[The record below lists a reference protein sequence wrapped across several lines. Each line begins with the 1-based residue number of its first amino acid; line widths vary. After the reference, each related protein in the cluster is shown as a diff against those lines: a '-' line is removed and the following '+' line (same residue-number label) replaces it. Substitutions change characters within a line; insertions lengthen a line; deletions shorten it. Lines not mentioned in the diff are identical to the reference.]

1 MQKVFNKTRN
11 VYLLF
16 VLTLAF
22 FVWMNYMF
30 FKRLNA
36 GFAYSDATV
45 HAYEVKAR
53 LNNIETLL
61 LQAETAQRGF
71 ILTQDSGFLQP
82 YLYVRQQYPLYFD
95 MLKKLVADNDSQRVN
110 TFILQT
116 AFDSRIRSLDENIR
130 YRMSLQRDTTYR
142 FTIDRYAM
150 EKFRQKIAA
159 MQEYENRQLLQKKQ
173 LKEHNERLT
182 PKTYLVVFIVSL
194 LFLCI
199 IFSFLIKEL
208 RQRTGYQKELEEK
221 VLHLNINNAELE
233 QYAYAASHDLQEPLR
248 KIQLFSSRL
257 LINEKDRLSEDSR
270 MVIDRI
276 QAAAARTQ
284 ELLDGLLQFTQ
295 LIQLDLH
302 LVPVNLSRC
311 AARVVKKLE
320 DEIALQD
327 AVIKIDKL
335 PAIMGN
341 TSQIELLFEQLLEN
355 ALKFRSPD
363 RKPEIHIRLE
373 ANVFLSSS
381 VAAKSKMQ
389 YYKVSVK
396 DNGLGFSNEYKD
408 KLFKVFQKLHSNISG
423 TSQMGLGLAIC
434 RRIMANH
441 NGYIDANGALNQGA
455 VFYLYFPVQ

>member
-1 MQKVFNKTRN
+1 MIRLLNRIGN

-36 GFAYSDATV
+36 GFSYSDATV

-53 LNNIETLL
+53 LNDIETLL
-61 LQAETAQRGF
+61 LQAETAQRGY
-71 ILTQDSGFLQP
+71 ILTQDSGFIEP
-82 YLYVRQQYPLYFD
+82 YLHAKQQYPLFFSRLQALLANSD
-95 MLKKLVADNDSQRVN
+95 TQRVN
-110 TFILQT
+110 TFMLKT
-116 AFDSRIRSLDENIR
+116 AFDSRIRYLDQNLR
-130 YRMSLQRDTTYR
+130 FRMSQQHDTAFR
-142 FTIDRYAM
+142 FTIDRHAM
-150 EKFRQKIAA
+150 EQFRRKVNEMLAH
-159 MQEYENRQLLQKKQ
+159 EDRLLLQKRQ

-182 PKTYLVVFIVSL
+182 PKTYLVVFGVSL

-208 RQRTGYQKELEEK
+208 RQRTSYQKELEEK
-221 VLHLNINNAELE
+221 ILHLNINNAELE
-233 QYAYAASHDLQEPLR
+233 QYAYVASHDLQEPLR

-257 LINEKDRLSEDSR
+257 LLHEQHKLSENSR
-270 MVIDRI
+270 LVIDRI

-295 LIQLDLH
+295 LIQLNLH

-311 AARVVKKLE
+311 AATVVKKLE

-327 AVIKIDKL
+327 AIVHVGKL
-335 PAIMGN
+335 PAVMGN
-341 TSQIELLFEQLLEN
+341 PQQIELLFEQLLEN
-355 ALKFRSPD
+355 ALKFRLPD
-363 RKPEIHIRLE
+363 RRPEVNIRLE
-373 ANVFLSSS
+373 ANVFLNSS
-381 VAAKSKMQ
+381 VNAHGKTQ
-389 YYKVSVK
+389 YYKVSIK
-396 DNGLGFSNEYKD
+396 DNGLGFSNAYKD
-408 KLFKVFQKLHSNISG
+408 KLFKVFQKLHSNTTESG
-423 TSQMGLGLAIC
+423 QMGLGLAMC

-441 NGYIDANGALNQGA
+441 NGYIDADGALNRGA